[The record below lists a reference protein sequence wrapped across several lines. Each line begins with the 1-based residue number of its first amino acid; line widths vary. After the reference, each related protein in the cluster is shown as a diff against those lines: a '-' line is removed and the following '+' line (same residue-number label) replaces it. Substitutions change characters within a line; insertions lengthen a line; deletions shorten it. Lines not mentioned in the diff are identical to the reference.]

1 MRRPTDAS
9 AMTGQPSRTAALQA
23 MLVSA
28 GLLAAAAAERRPYK
42 KVARAK
48 AQEHTQDALIDAA
61 TDEFFAGNWLQVSLE
76 SLSAKAGVTKQTLL
90 RHFGSK
96 DGLLMQALARGAT
109 QVRDQRWSTP
119 TGDVAGAVANLLDHY
134 EAWGERS
141 IRIGEWQRGPA
152 MLGMLSRV
160 ARQVH
165 YEWIEYAFAPWLQD
179 IDEPARTRRRAAL
192 IALCDVQTW
201 WTMSHDLELER
212 AEVHATLTDTIERLL
227 AEAR

>member
-1 MRRPTDAS
+1 MRNRLPTLA
-9 AMTGQPSRTAALQA
+9 TGPVVFICAGMIAA
-23 MLVSA
+23 VD
-28 GLLAAAAAERRPYK
+28 RRPYK

-48 AQEHTQDALIDAA
+48 AQERTQDALIAAA
-61 TDEFFAGNWLQVSLE
+61 TDEFFEGNWLQASLE

-96 DGLLMQALARGAT
+96 DGLLMQALIRGAT
-109 QVRDQRWSTP
+109 QVRDQRWSAP
-119 TGDVAGAVANLLDHY
+119 TGDVAGAVENLLDHY

-152 MLGMLSRV
+152 MLGMLSRG

-165 YEWIEYAFAPWLQD
+165 YEWVEYAFAPWLQD
-179 IDEPARTRRRAAL
+179 VEEPVRTRRRAAL

-201 WTMSHDLELER
+201 WIMSHDLGLER
-212 AEVHATLTDTIERLL
+212 SEIHATLTHAIERLL
-227 AEAR
+227 AET